1 MKLEKLTSL
10 VLIALIV
17 LAVIVIGSCYAMA
30 PESLVLSDLQE
41 PTEPND
47 PNTGT
52 FLAYIYLLLG
62 LTITVTIFAAI
73 SNFIVKL
80 GSDARGK
87 TLIMLGGFG
96 VLLVIMLI
104 TYLTGN
110 GEPMHIIG
118 YEGDENTSG
127 WLMISDMLLRTAYIL
142 IGIAVISIIVSPFFK
157 KLK

>member
-1 MKLEKLTSL
+1 MKLEKLTGI

-17 LAVIVIGSCYAMA
+17 LAVIVIGACYAMS

-47 PNTGT
+47 PNTGV
-52 FLAYIYLLLG
+52 FLGYIYILLA
-62 LTITVTIFAAI
+62 LTIIVTIFAAI

-80 GSDARGK
+80 NGDGRGK

-96 VLLVIMLI
+96 VMLLIMLI
-104 TYLTGN
+104 TYATGD
-110 GEPMHIIG
+110 GTPMHIIG

-127 WLMISDMLLRTAYIL
+127 WLKISDMLLRTAYIL
-142 IGIAVISIIVSPFFK
+142 IGIAVISIIASPFFK
-157 KLK
+157 KFK

>member
-1 MKLEKLTSL
+1 MKLEKLTGM

-17 LAVIVIGSCYAMA
+17 LAVVVIGACYVMA

-47 PNTGT
+47 PNTGL
-52 FLAYIYLLLG
+52 FLGYIYILLG
-62 LTITVTIFAAI
+62 LTILVTLFAAI
-73 SNFIVKL
+73 SNFIVKMS
-80 GSDARGK
+80 GDGRGK

-96 VLLVIMLI
+96 VMLLIMLI
-104 TYLTGN
+104 TYATGD
-110 GEPMHIIG
+110 GTPMHIIG

-127 WLMISDMLLRTAYIL
+127 WLKITDMLLRTAYIL
-142 IGIAVISIIVSPFFK
+142 VVIAVLAIIASPIIK